1 MGIQIY
7 YIHWSFQR
15 GGEKGIKERWER
27 CHCCKLLFLICSGA
41 FCLYLDL
48 VEVWKCVD
56 GLHHV
61 IYYGGCGSGLH
72 HACRETC
79 IHTHACTY
87 TYRYT
92 THTQHPCTHTQ
103 HCGLLI
109 CCQECNDIHH
119 TKQGEEQR
127 AWCGHGC
134 T

>member
-27 CHCCKLLFLICSGA
+27 FHCCKLLFVICSGA

-79 IHTHACTY
+79 IHTHVCTY
-87 TYRYT
+87 TFRYT
-92 THTQHPCTHTQ
+92 THP
-103 HCGLLI
+103 
-109 CCQECNDIHH
+109 
-119 TKQGEEQR
+119 
-127 AWCGHGC
+127 
-134 T
+134 